1 MTLCEGRGKMAA
13 QRNTRSLCL
22 FESEEICVCK
32 IARTVVNIAV
42 PFMTMIRKRFQ
53 PFLVFLGCY
62 LQSSGSGGRVPVVPG
77 LVVVVFP
84 VRC

>member
-1 MTLCEGRGKMAA
+1 MAA
-13 QRNTRSLCL
+13 QRNTRCFCL

-32 IARTVVNIAV
+32 VARTVVNIAV
-42 PFMTMIRKRFQ
+42 VPFMAMIRKRFQ

-62 LQSSGSGGRVPVVPG
+62 LQSSGSGGRVPVVAG